1 MINLI
6 KNIFKK
12 KGELKFVK
20 CFNNQ
25 TWLERQVDDALYK
38 RNTLM
43 WRLGSANDLPNVEK
57 EAGFIIKPSDNWYD
71 KYYDNE

>member
-6 KNIFKK
+6 KKLFKK
-12 KGELKFVK
+12 KTEPKFVK
-20 CFNNQ
+20 CLNNQ

-38 RNTLM
+38 R
-43 WRLGSANDLPNVEK
+43 DLLNHPSGNNLPSQVK
-57 EAGFIIKPSDNWYD
+57 EAGFILNPSDNWYD

>member
-6 KNIFKK
+6 RNLFKK
-12 KGELKFVK
+12 KSEPKFAK
-20 CFNNQ
+20 CLNSQ

-38 RNTLM
+38 RDMLNHFT
-43 WRLGSANDLPNVEK
+43 GNNLPNNGK
-57 EAGFIIKPSDNWYD
+57 DAGFILKPSDNWYD

>member
-6 KNIFKK
+6 KKLFKK
-12 KGELKFVK
+12 EPEPKFAK
-20 CFNNQ
+20 CLNNQ

-38 RNTLM
+38 RDTMNYLS
-43 WRLGSANDLPNVEK
+43 GNNLPNKAK
-57 EAGFIIKPSDNWYD
+57 EAGFILKPSDNWYD